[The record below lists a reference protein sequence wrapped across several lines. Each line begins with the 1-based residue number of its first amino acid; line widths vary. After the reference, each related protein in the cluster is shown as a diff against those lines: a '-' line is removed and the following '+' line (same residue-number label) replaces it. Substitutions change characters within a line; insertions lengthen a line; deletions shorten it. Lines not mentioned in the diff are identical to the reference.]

1 VTQPDN
7 LHRRERLV
15 GHRLRSS
22 RTTRSG
28 SWSATCLSADYA
40 ASVALLRSGAVDP
53 DGLVIVI
60 DSLDR
65 AAEGSACRRSASTSR
80 SSCAPGRNG
89 RDLLTIDLLSACASR
104 ARDLGGGGLAV
115 GLRQRLPALIAANS
129 VLLLANRRVTRATTS
144 P

>member
-1 VTQPDN
+1 VTQPDS

-15 GHRLRSS
+15 GHHLRSS

-53 DGLVIVI
+53 TDWSFVI

-65 AAEGSACRRSASTSR
+65 AAEGSAA
-80 SSCAPGRNG
+80 
-89 RDLLTIDLLSACASR
+89 DH
-104 ARDLGGGGLAV
+104 
-115 GLRQRLPALIAANS
+115 PAGHL
-129 VLLLANRRVTRATTS
+129 
-144 P
+144 